1 MDWKICPLMSRSIV
15 DPTGDCPQVIFDEI
29 PCKEAD
35 CALWRGDACAIV
47 QIADPAPAGGDLRE
61 AKICPILSR
70 QGWVNSTRFE
80 SHQERCPGT
89 RCGMYALCQGRID
102 LSGKDVKLTPPAV
115 PGL

>member
-1 MDWKICPLMSRSIV
+1 MDW
-15 DPTGDCPQVIFDEI
+15 
-29 PCKEAD
+29 
-35 CALWRGDACAIV
+35 
-47 QIADPAPAGGDLRE
+47 
-61 AKICPILSR
+61 KICPILSR

-80 SHQERCPGT
+80 SHQERCLGT